1 MNTIKWK
8 RKGKVKIIAHR
19 GVSGLETEN
28 TCPAFVV
35 AGVKDYY
42 GIETDVHVTQDGK
55 YVVFHDDDLTRM
67 FGLNKKICECT
78 FAELRSLQL
87 KDTDDTTER
96 KDLFIPSL
104 QEYLV
109 ICKKYSKQAILE
121 LKGPLTD
128 KQVEEIVQIVDDYG
142 WLTHTTFISFAKE
155 FLLCIRKA
163 YPQAIVQ
170 FLTGHCTDEEIAF
183 MISQK
188 MDADLHYKC
197 ITKSVVK
204 RLHNA
209 NLKVNCWTVNTVMDA
224 KSAQTAGVDYITTN
238 ILE

>member
-1 MNTIKWK
+1 
-8 RKGKVKIIAHR
+8 
-19 GVSGLETEN
+19 
-28 TCPAFVV
+28 
-35 AGVKDYY
+35 
-42 GIETDVHVTQDGK
+42 
-55 YVVFHDDDLTRM
+55 M
-67 FGLNKKICECT
+67 FGLNKKIRECT

-163 YPQAIVQ
+163 YPQASVQ
-170 FLTGHCTDEEIAF
+170 FLTGYCTDEDVAF

-224 KSAQTAGVDYITTN
+224 KSAQTAGVDFITTN

>member
-8 RKGKVKIIAHR
+8 RKRRVKIIAHR

-55 YVVFHDDDLTRM
+55 YVVFHDDNLTRM
-67 FGLNKKICECT
+67 FGLDKKLCECT
-78 FAELRSLQL
+78 FDELRSLQL
-87 KDTDDTTER
+87 KDVDDTTER

-104 QEYLV
+104 QEYLS
-109 ICKKYSKQAILE
+109 ICKKYNKQAILE

-142 WLTHTTFISFAKE
+142 WLARTTFISFSKE
-155 FLLCIRKA
+155 FLLYVRKA
-163 YPQAIVQ
+163 YPQASVQ
-170 FLTGHCTDEEIAF
+170 FLTSNCTNEEIAF
-183 MISQK
+183 MVSQK
-188 MDADLHYKC
+188 IDADLYYKC
-197 ITKSVVK
+197 ITKSLVK
-204 RLHNA
+204 KLHNA
-209 NLKVNCWTVNTVMDA
+209 NLKVNCWTVNTIMDA
-224 KSAQTAGVDYITTN
+224 KFVQTAGVDYITTN